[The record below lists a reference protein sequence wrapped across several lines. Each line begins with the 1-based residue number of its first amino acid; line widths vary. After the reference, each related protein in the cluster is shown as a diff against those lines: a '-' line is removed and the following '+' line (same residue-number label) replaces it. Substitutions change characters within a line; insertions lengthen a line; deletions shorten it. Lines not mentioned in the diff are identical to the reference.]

1 MQNITYE
8 INKKEKFYYG
18 FSLIISLILYYVLLK
33 NSEFLI
39 YLIPYVIYIVIFVF
53 HVLIVFD
60 VSDFVTKPTVYLTN
74 NTQKKSTINL
84 FQK

>member
-39 YLIPYVIYIVIFVF
+39 YLIPYVIYI
-53 HVLIVFD
+53 
-60 VSDFVTKPTVYLTN
+60 LTLR
-74 NTQKKSTINL
+74 TR
-84 FQK
+84 